1 MHIIKNTFLGDKNL
15 NGPLGGGLVVKDL
28 QWEIFQLCFHFFETF
43 PQLGYDVIIV
53 SASYYDL
60 EKREYHSVFDHM
72 TLIVNIAGQRYLTDV
87 GWGAINE
94 PFDPIR

>member
-1 MHIIKNTFLGDKNL
+1 M
-15 NGPLGGGLVVKDL
+15 
-28 QWEIFQLCFHFFETF
+28 
-43 PQLGYDVIIV
+43 IV